1 MTDDDTLLPPRR
13 FRLLAEA
20 EPGLLPR
27 VLALFAR
34 RGVILEQLIVTRQG
48 AALAIEI
55 AIPPLPAAVLR
66 PITGNLR
73 QIVGLVALTEETLA
87 GTAIAA

>member
-13 FRLLAEA
+13 VRLLAEA

-27 VLALFAR
+27 VLAPFAR

-55 AIPPLPAAVLR
+55 VIPPLPAAVLR

-73 QIVGLVALTEETLA
+73 QIVGLVACTEETLA
-87 GTAIAA
+87 GIAIAA

>member
-27 VLALFAR
+27 VLAPLAR

-55 AIPPLPAAVLR
+55 VIPPLPAAVLR
-66 PITGNLR
+66 PIAGNLR

-87 GTAIAA
+87 GIAIAA